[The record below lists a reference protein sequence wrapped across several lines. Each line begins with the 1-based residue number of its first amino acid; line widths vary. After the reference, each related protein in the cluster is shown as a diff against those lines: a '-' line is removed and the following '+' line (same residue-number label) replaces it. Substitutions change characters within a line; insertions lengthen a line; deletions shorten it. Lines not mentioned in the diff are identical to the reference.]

1 MAQPGILDNLDKEG
15 GRYGDIKRAM
25 LMAPS
30 FNSRSKSSLWWRDLC
45 SIGADSTVTSPNWFA
60 SSISLKLG
68 SGSFIL
74 FWMDRWLC
82 NIPLNTMFPEL
93 FLLAED
99 SWCKVTDM
107 GFWNGDFWSWHL
119 TSFITPM
126 DRAAAAQFEELQ
138 ILLVPVHP
146 TRVEEDGFK
155 WWRHASGFSV
165 SNAYDSFSLCVVP
178 DFSLESSFRVAF
190 SSIWKTKVPS
200 RILIFGW
207 RLISNRL
214 PTKVELAKRG
224 ILVNPSELRC
234 PFCLNFEEDLN
245 HLFFECSFTNRWWR
259 NFLYWLHLIDDS
271 AVDSIVGR
279 LCWLEKH
286 CDKVRGVGLKWFL
299 GLVFCWIVWIGRN
312 EVPGGV
318 VLRSGFF
325 SRYDFRWIIR

>member
-1 MAQPGILDNLDKEG
+1 
-15 GRYGDIKRAM
+15 
-25 LMAPS
+25 
-30 FNSRSKSSLWWRDLC
+30 
-45 SIGADSTVTSPNWFA
+45 
-60 SSISLKLG
+60 
-68 SGSFIL
+68 
-74 FWMDRWLC
+74 
-82 NIPLNTMFPEL
+82 
-93 FLLAED
+93 
-99 SWCKVTDM
+99 
-107 GFWNGDFWSWHL
+107 
-119 TSFITPM
+119 M
-126 DRAAAAQFEELQ
+126 DRAAAAQFEELK

-190 SSIWKTKVPS
+190 SSLWKTKVPS

-207 RLISNRL
+207 RLIWNRL

-224 ILVNPSELRC
+224 ILVNPSEIRC

-245 HLFFECSFTNRWWR
+245 HLFFECSFTNRWWS

-279 LCWLEKH
+279 LCWMEKH
-286 CDKVRGVGLKWFL
+286 CDKVGGVGLKWFL

-312 EVPGGV
+312 EAIFNGMDVKSFDGLSRMKALSWEWFSV
-318 VLRSGFF
+318 FFKCFCNRSREEWFLDPGFF
-325 SRYDFRWIIR
+325 TL